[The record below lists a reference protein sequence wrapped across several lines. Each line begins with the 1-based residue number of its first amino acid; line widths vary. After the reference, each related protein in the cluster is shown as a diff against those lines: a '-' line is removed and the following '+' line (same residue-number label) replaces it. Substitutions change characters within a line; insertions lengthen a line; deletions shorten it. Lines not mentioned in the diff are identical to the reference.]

1 MINRGRN
8 YPFAI
13 FFFSI
18 LLMIGCQSEPA
29 KPAIIESPST
39 SSNNNTAKSYGATT
53 FKLVN
58 PQSSGV
64 TFSNEIKED
73 YNYNILNFEYLY
85 NGGGVAVGDIN
96 NDGLAD
102 LYFVGN
108 FTSNK
113 LYLNKGNMKFEDITE
128 AAGVAA
134 MKGFKTGVTMADI
147 NADGWL
153 DIYVCRTDKNPTGDK
168 DNLVFL
174 NNKNN
179 TFTESAAALG
189 LKDNSNSNHATFFD
203 YDLDG
208 DLDMYLLNH
217 RLGFKEAVKMRLKQ
231 SKSGKITREK
241 DPLTPYES
249 DRLYQNMGNGKFS
262 DVSQKAGII
271 NSSFGL
277 SATVGDLNG
286 DGYPDVYVAND
297 YIEPDYVYINN
308 KNGTFTDQYDNYLR
322 HSSQNTMGADVAD
335 YNNDGLLDI
344 ITLDMVAEEPERYK
358 RLMNVMQTERYE
370 TLVKYG
376 YGHQAG
382 RNVLQL
388 NNGNNT
394 FSEVGQLAGVS
405 NTDWSWGAFLADLD
419 NDGWKDLYV
428 ANGYRRDV
436 TDLDYMTYLRDSIER
451 TGGINNKRFPDLNTF
466 LDLLPEYEYQN
477 YTYRNNGELQFD
489 DVTSDWGFNTKSY
502 SNGSAFADLDNDG
515 DLDIIV
521 NNIEQ
526 PSFIYENLSAN
537 KNYIQLKLV
546 GPSNNK
552 FAYGT
557 KVRIYNGDQMQHQ
570 ELTASRSFYSSS
582 DCILHF
588 GLGNKTDIDK
598 IEVQWPN
605 GKSTTLQNVKGNQ
618 RLEVDIAKA
627 NGKQLNW
634 KQKSTPLFKETT
646 ASNGITFQHKEN
658 DFLDFNRERLLP
670 HKLSRL
676 GPDIAVGDV
685 NGDGMEDF
693 YIGGALN
700 SSGALMIQKANGKFV
715 PISTS
720 TWAADAQYEDV
731 GAVFFDV
738 DQDGDADLYV
748 VSGGYAENAAS
759 SKYIDRLYT
768 NDGKGVFTKSSNISV
783 PAISA
788 ACASAHDFDGDGDE
802 DIFVGGRVMPGKYP
816 TIANSY
822 VLQNDNGS
830 LKEVTSNVAPTFQ
843 KAGMVTD
850 IKWVNV
856 DGEPDKEMIV
866 VGEWMPITIYKVRGG
881 KLEDITS
888 SAGLG
893 KTNGWWNCV
902 NTGDFDGDGD
912 IDIVAGNLG
921 KNTRL
926 KASEKSPLKIFAK
939 DFDNNGAIDPIL
951 AFTKNGKTYPY
962 AGRDMLIKQVSKI
975 KKKFPRY
982 VNYSNATVEEVFS
995 PNEIRSAL
1003 NLEVY
1008 QLASC
1013 YFENNGNGNF
1023 IAKQLPIE
1031 AQVAPCHD
1039 ILNDDFNKDCHLD
1052 LLLVGNDKG
1061 AETETGVYD
1070 ASNGVVL
1077 LGNGKGAFKISP
1089 NFENGMWAADE
1100 CRSVEKVQKK
1110 NGKSLYLIGVNNGK
1124 MKAFET
1130 VKNK

>member
-1 MINRGRN
+1 MQHKGLSHSFYLLILS
-8 YPFAI
+8 I
-13 FFFSI
+13 FLIF
-18 LLMIGCQSEPA
+18 GCQPDA
-29 KPAIIESPST
+29 KDST
-39 SSNNNTAKSYGATT
+39 LDQPKATT
-53 FKLVN
+53 SNTSASNVAAGNTKFKLVD

-64 TFSNEIKED
+64 TFANEIKED

-85 NGGGVAVGDIN
+85 NGGGVSVGDIN
-96 NDGLAD
+96 NDGLPD
-102 LYFVGN
+102 IYFNGT
-108 FTSNK
+108 FISNK
-113 LYLNKGNMKFEDITE
+113 LYLNKGNMKFEDITD

-134 MKGFKTGVTMADI
+134 KEGFKTGVTMADI

-153 DIYVCRTDKNPTGDK
+153 DIYVCRTDKNPDGIK
-168 DNLVFL
+168 DNLVYI

-179 TFTESAAALG
+179 TFTEYAATLG

-208 DLDMYLLNH
+208 DLDLYLLNH

-231 SKSGKITREK
+231 STSGKITREK
-241 DPLTPYES
+241 NPLTPYES
-249 DRLYQNMGNGKFS
+249 DRLYKNMGNGKFS
-262 DVSQKAGII
+262 DVSQKAGIV
-271 NSSFGL
+271 NSAFGL
-277 SATVGDLNG
+277 SATIGDLNA

-308 KNGTFTDQYDNYLR
+308 KNGTFTDKYDDYIR

-335 YNNDGLLDI
+335 FNNDGLLDI
-344 ITLDMVAEEPERYK
+344 ITLDMIAEEPERYK
-358 RLMNVMQTERYE
+358 RLMTVMQLERYE

-419 NDGWKDLYV
+419 NDGWKDLYI

-477 YTYRNNGELQFD
+477 YTFRNNGNLQFD
-489 DVTSDWGFNTKSY
+489 NVTANWGFNETSY

-515 DLDIIV
+515 DLDLIV

-526 PSFIYENLSAN
+526 PSFIYENLSPN
-537 KNYIQLKLV
+537 TNYIQLKLK
-546 GPSNNK
+546 GPPNNQ

-557 KVRIYNGDQMQHQ
+557 KVRIYNDDGIQHQ

-588 GLGNKTDIDK
+588 GLGDKTTIDK
-598 IEVQWPN
+598 IEIQWPY
-605 GKSTTLQNVKGNQ
+605 GKSTTLQNVKANQ
-618 RLEVDIAKA
+618 RLEADILKA
-627 NGKQLNW
+627 NGNKLNW
-634 KQKSTPLFKETT
+634 NKKTTPLFKDATV
-646 ASNGITFQHKEN
+646 SSGINFQHKEN

-676 GPDIAVGDV
+676 GPEIAVADV

-693 YIGGALN
+693 YVGGAMN
-700 SSGALMIQKANGKFV
+700 SSGALMVQKANGKFASV
-715 PISTS
+715 SNT
-720 TWAADAQYEDV
+720 TWSADAQYEDV

-738 DQDGDADLYV
+738 DKDGDADLYV
-748 VSGGYAENAAS
+748 VSGGHAENAGS
-759 SKYIDRLYT
+759 SKYIDRLYL
-768 NDGKGVFTKSSNISV
+768 NNGKGIFTKSNKISV
-783 PAISA
+783 PSISG
-788 ACASAHDFDGDGDE
+788 ACVSAHDFDGDGDE

-816 TIANSY
+816 TIPNSY
-822 VLQNDNGS
+822 VLQNDNGT
-830 LKEVTSNVAPTFQ
+830 LKEVTSKVAPAFQ
-843 KAGMVTD
+843 KIGMVSD

-856 DGEPDKEMIV
+856 DGEADKEMVV
-866 VGEWMPITIYKVRGG
+866 VGEWMPITVFKVRGG

-888 SAGLG
+888 AAGLG
-893 KTNGWWNCV
+893 KTNGWWNCI
-902 NTGDFDGDGD
+902 NAGDFDGDGD
-912 IDIVAGNLG
+912 VDLVAGNLG
-921 KNTRL
+921 QNTRL

-939 DFDNNGAIDPIL
+939 DFDNNGAIDPVM
-951 AFTKNGKTYPY
+951 AFTKNGKSYPY

-982 VNYSNATVEEVFS
+982 VKYSNATVEEIFS
-995 PNEIRSAL
+995 PDEIRAAHS
-1003 NLEVY
+1003 LEAY
-1008 QLASC
+1008 QLATC
-1013 YFENNGNGNF
+1013 YFENNGNGKF
-1023 IAKQLPIE
+1023 TTKQLPIE
-1031 AQVAPCHD
+1031 AQIAPCHD
-1039 ILNDDFNKDCHLD
+1039 ILSDDFNKDGHLD

-1077 LGNGKGAFKISP
+1077 LSDGKGGFTFSP
-1089 NFENGMWAADE
+1089 NLENGMWATDE
-1100 CRSVEKVQKK
+1100 CRSVEKIQLK
-1110 NGKSLYLIGVNNGK
+1110 NGKSLYLIGNNDAAMKVFEGK
-1124 MKAFET
+1124 
-1130 VKNK
+1130 